1 MPRYVIL
8 WHELPETHEVGAA
21 RESHWDLMLEWG
33 DVLRTWALA
42 SEPAVGDSGK
52 TEALPDHR
60 RSYLDYEGP
69 VSGNRGHVTR
79 WDFGEYEIASESDS
93 QLLLT
98 LRGERLSAHV
108 TLEKGDGSHFWRVSF
123 SELPTRG

>member
-8 WHELPETHEVGAA
+8 WHELPETHGLGAA
-21 RESHWDLMLEWG
+21 RTSHWDLMLEWI

-42 SEPAVGDSGK
+42 SEPAMGGSG
-52 TEALPDHR
+52 TAEALPDHR

-69 VSGNRGHVTR
+69 ISGNRGRVTR
-79 WDFGEYEIASESDS
+79 WDAGQYELTSETDS
-93 QLLLT
+93 QLQVT
-98 LRGERLSAHV
+98 LRGERLPSLV
-108 TLEKGDGSHFWRVSF
+108 TLAKGDGSHFWRVSF